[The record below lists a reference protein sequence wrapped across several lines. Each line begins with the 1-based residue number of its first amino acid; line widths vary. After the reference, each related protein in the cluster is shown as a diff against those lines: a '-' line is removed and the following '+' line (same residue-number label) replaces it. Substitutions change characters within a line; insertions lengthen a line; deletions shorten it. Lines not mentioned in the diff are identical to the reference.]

1 MSVSVRGAARYEYVV
16 IWAGVRGSHGWV
28 GFRASLARFTNEP
41 GSPVTRAWP
50 ANHLAYCDLATD
62 RQQREYDIVQER
74 HTLTVS
80 RAERR
85 KSALSDALRA
95 VPKLFAVGGSEWV
108 YNTTATIRQGAKTDM
123 DAMPGADA
131 RRHVSVQ
138 RCKPCT
144 KPHDHGD
151 MPKYLPAGLTQYVLN
166 NFSNNPPPRATL
178 PKTTFRLLFND
189 SKCRRSP
196 DTKRFAV
203 EVGSS
208 R

>member
-1 MSVSVRGAARYEYVV
+1 MGRLPRLPLMIFERTGV
-16 IWAGVRGSHGWV
+16 AGHQ
-28 GFRASLARFTNEP
+28 SLARDH
-41 GSPVTRAWP
+41 VTYR
-50 ANHLAYCDLATD
+50 DLATD

-151 MPKYLPAGLTQYVLN
+151 MPKYLSSGLTQYALN
-166 NFSNNPPPRATL
+166 NFTNNLPPVPRCSRRR
-178 PKTTFRLLFND
+178 FD
-189 SKCRRSP
+189 SS
-196 DTKRFAV
+196 
-203 EVGSS
+203 
-208 R
+208 